1 MGLQVMSVSLC
12 KIHEGV
18 PEPCPEEAHG
28 STSVLEAP
36 RGAAWQVK
44 PNESGIRV
52 SGCES
57 CSRDGNTGL
66 GLREKGS
73 GCPGW
78 PSPWLGRACR
88 CFLVGPR
95 LLKVI

>member
-28 STSVLEAP
+28 STSVLETP

-66 GLREKGS
+66 GLREGLRLS
-73 GCPGW
+73 RLAEPLAGQGLPLLPGW
-78 PSPWLGRACR
+78 PPAS
-88 CFLVGPR
+88 
-95 LLKVI
+95 